1 MVAIRLRSA
10 ASTTSG
16 ISDHSGVSASTRMLP
31 EGSRT
36 CRERAPGS
44 PWSDSTMSACRP
56 LSRSASESMSSLY
69 NTSDGKGDWWVAST
83 GKSQTPASRVAAGP
97 MWTERN
103 PGKISLSKSTVKSS
117 VSWYQ
122 RIAVSRS
129 RVGSTARPIRVMVA
143 DLPVIEGFSYAP
155 RYTTSQILRKYGVLG
170 MVGVWMLHQITP
182 PRLDST
188 S

>member
-1 MVAIRLRSA
+1 MAVRLRST
-10 ASTTSG
+10 ASMTSG
-16 ISDHSGVSASTRMLP
+16 ISDHSVVSASTRMLP

-44 PWSDSTMSACRP
+44 PWGGSTMSAWRR

-69 NTSDGKGDWWVAST
+69 NTSDGKDACWTAST
-83 GKSQTPASRVAAGP
+83 GKSQIPASLVVAGP
-97 MWTERN
+97 TWTERN
-103 PGKISLSKSTVKSS
+103 PGKISLSKSTVKPS

-122 RIAVSRS
+122 RIAMSRS

-143 DLPVIEGFSYAP
+143 DLPVIEGFSCIPFCA
-155 RYTTSQILRKYGVLG
+155 TSQILRKYGVLD
-170 MVGVWMLHQITP
+170 MVGVWMLHQITS
-182 PRLDST
+182 PRLGST